1 MLLLEAFIMD
11 NIEEEFLST
20 LDLVFELDDLEEI
33 GNVVSL
39 FLYNNKVMPGTEL
52 YEEMTAQFYACMNE
66 KLNIRIIKKFRKLLD
81 EL

>member
-1 MLLLEAFIMD
+1 MD

-52 YEEMTAQFYACMNE
+52 Y
-66 KLNIRIIKKFRKLLD
+66 
-81 EL
+81 